1 MIKRRGVGRTMVR
14 AALEGRSLG
23 RGRVALGD
31 GGGGAAVWGEAAEG
45 DKARG
50 VVGG

>member
-1 MIKRRGVGRTMVR
+1 MVR

-23 RGRVALGD
+23 RGRVVFGD
-31 GGGGAAVWGEAAEG
+31 GGGGAAVWGDEAEG

-50 VVGG
+50 VSGGKT